1 MTTTTNTQPTTE
13 DTFEML
19 DPNVVIVE
27 SNVRTEDK
35 TYLTKEFVDSIRTEG
50 VLTPV
55 LCRRADDGTVYVRAG
70 QRRTLA
76 AREAGVLLPARI
88 VTADENTA
96 DRIVQQIIE
105 NDQREALS
113 NADRAAAWQQLSLDG
128 MTPTKIAKRTGR
140 KANEVKAGLQ
150 VVESAKAIET
160 VTKHDVTLDQAAI
173 LIEFEDDDDAH
184 SRLIQCAEDAPAQ
197 FAHEV
202 QRVRDNRARAA
213 RAAAVREELAAAGW
227 TILDRS
233 YGWGEDGYNQMISIG
248 GVVDADG
255 QKVTPDAVSDVE
267 GREAVVTAGY
277 GGDPQVSYLIPKK
290 VAKER
295 KYRDQYAAATAS
307 GPMTDEQKAERR
319 ALIENRK
326 QWVSAEAVRREW
338 LAAFLSAKTLPK
350 DAITFAAE
358 GLTGNRY
365 SIGSSMQKGNAI
377 AADIL
382 GVEGVKRADYYA
394 PNPFDG
400 WAEKHPTKALHAVV
414 AVVIGG
420 YEEATNKDTW
430 RNPDRSAAAYFA
442 RLAAWGYVLSEV
454 EQIVLDAAAEK
465 EAKRAQAKADA
476 EANPVPADSEDGDD
490 FDGGESDGADDYD
503 DGTDDTDAA

>member
-1 MTTTTNTQPTTE
+1 MTTTTNTQPTIE

-19 DPNVVIVE
+19 DPNTVVVE

-55 LCRRADDGTVYVRAG
+55 LCRRGEDGTVYVRAG

-113 NADRAAAWQQLSLDG
+113 NADRAAAWQQLALDG

-140 KANEVKAGLQ
+140 KATEVKAGLA
-150 VVESAKAIET
+150 VIESAVAVET
-160 VTKHDVTLDQAAI
+160 VTKHDITLDQAAV
-173 LIEFEDDDDAH
+173 LIEFEDDADDHA
-184 SRLIQCAEDAPAQ
+184 RLIEYAEQAPAQ

-202 QRVRDNRARAA
+202 QRVRDSRARKAE
-213 RAAAVREELAAAGW
+213 AVAMRDELAAAGW
-227 TILDRS
+227 TIIDRA
-233 YGWGEDGYNQMISIG
+233 YGWGEDGYNQWVSISSL
-248 GVVDADG
+248 VNADG
-255 QKVTPDAVSDVE
+255 QKITPEDVADVE
-267 GREAVVTAGY
+267 GREATVSTGYSGVQVTH
-277 GGDPQVSYLIPKK
+277 LIPKK
-290 VAKER
+290 VARER
-295 KYRDQYAAATAS
+295 KYRDQYASATAQN

-319 ALIENRK
+319 ALIQNRK
-326 QWVSAEAVRREW
+326 DWVSAEAVRREW
-338 LAAFLSAKTLPK
+338 LAAFLASKTLPK
-350 DAITFAAE
+350 DAITFVAE
-358 GLTGNRY
+358 GLTSNRY
-365 SIGSSMQKGNAI
+365 SIGSSLQKGNAI

-382 GVEGVKRADYYA
+382 GVEGVTRSDYYA

-400 WAEKHPTKALHAVV
+400 WAEKHPTKALHAAV

-430 RNPDRSAAAYFA
+430 RNPDRGDAAYFT
-442 RLAAWGYVLSEV
+442 RLAAWGYTLSEV
-454 EQIVLDAAAEK
+454 EQIVIDAAARRAEERVK
-465 EAKRAQAKADA
+465 AQEAVAAQADDEHHPFPGDEDAD
-476 EANPVPADSEDGDD
+476 EFDGYDSEDDD
-490 FDGGESDGADDYD
+490 P
-503 DGTDDTDAA
+503 DAA

>member
-1 MTTTTNTQPTTE
+1 MTTTTSTTPTTE

-19 DPNVVIVE
+19 DPNAVVVE

-55 LCRRADDGTVYVRAG
+55 LCRRAEDGTVYVRAG

-96 DRIVQQIIE
+96 DRIVQQIVE

-113 NADRAAAWQQLSLDG
+113 NADRAAAWQQLALDG
-128 MTPTKIAKRTGR
+128 MTPTKIAKLTGR

-173 LIEFEDDDDAH
+173 LIEFEDDADAH
-184 SRLIQCAEDAPAQ
+184 ARLIQYAEEAPAQ
-197 FAHEV
+197 FAHQV
-202 QRVRDNRARAA
+202 QRVRDSRTRAA
-213 RAAAVREELAAAGW
+213 RAAVVRDELTAAGW
-227 TILDRS
+227 TVLDRS
-233 YGWGEDGYNQMISIG
+233 YQWGEDGYNLMATVG
-248 GVVDADG
+248 NLVDADG
-255 QKVTPDAVSDVE
+255 QKITPEAISDVE
-267 GREAVVTAGY
+267 GREVVVTAGY
-277 GGDPQVSYLIPKK
+277 GDSPQVSYLIPKK
-290 VAKER
+290 TARER
-295 KYRDQYAAATAS
+295 KYRDQYASATAS
-307 GPMTDEQKAERR
+307 GPMTDEQKAERK

-350 DAITFAAE
+350 DAITFVAE

-365 SIGSSMQKGNAI
+365 SIGSSLQKGNAI

-382 GVEGVKRADYYA
+382 GVEGVKRSDFYA

-400 WAEKHPTKALHAVV
+400 WAEKHPAKALHATL

-430 RNPDRSAAAYFA
+430 RNPDRSNAAYFA

-454 EQIVLDAAAEK
+454 EQIVIDKAAENV
-465 EAKRAQAKADA
+465 ARRAQEQADA
-476 EANPVPADSEDGDD
+476 LTDDEHHPFPADNEEGDE
-490 FDGGESDGADDYD
+490 FDGADD
-503 DGTDDTDAA
+503 DTDEPYEPDAA